1 MSSAPCVTEDIL
13 EELQV
18 AAAQSLELVDAAEH
32 YDIIRELGKG
42 TYGKVDLAV
51 HKGSGTKMALK
62 FLKKKSTKLKAFLRE
77 YSITNYLSTNPFI
90 INIFNVTMET
100 EDAYIFAQEY
110 APAGDLFDI
119 IPPQVGLPEGTVKR
133 CIQQVG
139 LALDFLHGRGLVHRD
154 VKPENVLLF
163 DRECRR
169 VKLSDFGMTRRAGAR
184 VKRVSGTIPYTAPE
198 LCDGARSD
206 GFCVRPSIDVWAF
219 AVLLFCMLT
228 GNFPWETATPG
239 DPFYGEFLSWQ
250 RRKAAATAATGTG
263 TASSGAVPSQWRR
276 FSPDALRLF
285 RRLLA
290 TDPCRRCAV
299 AELFR
304 YVQRDWML
312 AGAANGNGD
321 GGRRSD
327 GWPRDGGGIT
337 GEEEEEADRLA
348 SLVQQHRISSLDS
361 PTGSHRRL
369 LLLGHFSS
377 TDSPGS
383 VSALAAAAAHR
394 LSHFSSLDSPT
405 TATTAHTGGGGGGAR
420 GRHFSPG
427 DGPLPAAATS
437 ADRLRHFSS
446 LDSPPLSAGAAATA
460 ATVRALRQSHSQS
473 PPAGKSGGGGGG
485 GVGGGGGGGGG
496 ARAANRSHSSGRSH
510 ITAIE
515 ICV

>member
-1 MSSAPCVTEDIL
+1 MSRLCAVEESPHALGCAPPPPPPTIMSSAPCVTEDIL

-250 RRKAAATAATGTG
+250 RRKAAATAAAGTG
-263 TASSGAVPSQWRR
+263 AASSGAVPSQWRR

-304 YVQRDWML
+304 YLTGSATSRHLTAPPPPPRPIPAVVVAAHVAATSPRATAPSRRQQRVPTVCATSHRL
-312 AGAANGNGD
+312 TAPLCPPVPPPPCAPCAS
-321 GGRRSD
+321 RTHSRP
-327 GWPRDGGGIT
+327 PRGKAEGEAE
-337 GEEEEEADRLA
+337 GEEEGEE
-348 SLVQQHRISSLDS
+348 H
-361 PTGSHRRL
+361 
-369 LLLGHFSS
+369 
-377 TDSPGS
+377 
-383 VSALAAAAAHR
+383 
-394 LSHFSSLDSPT
+394 
-405 TATTAHTGGGGGGAR
+405 
-420 GRHFSPG
+420 GRPI
-427 DGPLPAAATS
+427 
-437 ADRLRHFSS
+437 
-446 LDSPPLSAGAAATA
+446 AATA
-460 ATVRALRQSHSQS
+460 RVARTSQQS
-473 PPAGKSGGGGGG
+473 
-485 GVGGGGGGGGG
+485 
-496 ARAANRSHSSGRSH
+496 RSV
-510 ITAIE
+510 
-515 ICV
+515 C